1 MVALRKLCSPTTH
14 LTTSAVL
21 PASWFSCTPY
31 AQVDLKSQFVTDST
45 GALEMKGTGL
55 VAKTAEALESVPLI
69 VAPLLEQ
76 DVLSQVCRRLHVL
89 PRCRHGI
96 S

>member
-1 MVALRKLCSPTTH
+1 
-14 LTTSAVL
+14 
-21 PASWFSCTPY
+21 
-31 AQVDLKSQFVTDST
+31 VDLKSQFVTDGT

-89 PRCRHGI
+89 SRCRLDI